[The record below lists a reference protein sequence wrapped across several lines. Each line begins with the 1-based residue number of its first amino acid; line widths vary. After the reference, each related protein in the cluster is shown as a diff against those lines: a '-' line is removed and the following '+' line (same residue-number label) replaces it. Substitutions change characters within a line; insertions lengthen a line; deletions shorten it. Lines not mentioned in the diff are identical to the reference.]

1 MSELREH
8 RVCTARCD
16 ASVPQELDSTGL
28 CVSHFT
34 FNVEKAC
41 AEMHRQI
48 AMSGVSGERQAEITV
63 YLAEC
68 SLLLARVA
76 SSLSLSYQLKRRV
89 LSTFLSLMNL
99 RETLERAGRAGASP
113 MRVPGAAASAAT
125 A

>member
-1 MSELREH
+1 MSELHEQRL
-8 RVCTARCD
+8 CIARCNS
-16 ASVPQELDSTGL
+16 SVPPELDSTGL

-63 YLAEC
+63 YVGEC
-68 SLLLARVA
+68 AMLLARVA
-76 SSLSLSYQLKRRV
+76 SSLALSDVLKRRV

-99 RETLERAGRAGASP
+99 RETLERAGTSAASP
-113 MRVPGAAASAAT
+113 LRALKPAIESVT